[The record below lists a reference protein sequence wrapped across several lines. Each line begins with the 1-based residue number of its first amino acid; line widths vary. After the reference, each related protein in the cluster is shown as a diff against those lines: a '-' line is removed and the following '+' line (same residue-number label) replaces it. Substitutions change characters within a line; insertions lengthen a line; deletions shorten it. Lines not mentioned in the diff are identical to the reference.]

1 MPKNIIP
8 GKIKYNLAEI
18 FKTKGT
24 LFTKYGRYGKP
35 KLRLVQLSEDE
46 SEIIWRD
53 PKKPNEKA
61 RKMLVKELEA
71 VIMGSDQTQVMRK
84 HKD

>member
-35 KLRLVQLSEDE
+35 KLRLV
-46 SEIIWRD
+46 
-53 PKKPNEKA
+53 
-61 RKMLVKELEA
+61 
-71 VIMGSDQTQVMRK
+71 
-84 HKD
+84 